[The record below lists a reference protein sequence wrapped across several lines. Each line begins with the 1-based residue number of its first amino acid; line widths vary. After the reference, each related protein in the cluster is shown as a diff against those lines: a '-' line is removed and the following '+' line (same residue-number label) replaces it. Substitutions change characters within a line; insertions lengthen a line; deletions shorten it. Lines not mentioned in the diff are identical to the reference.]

1 MTLTTQ
7 LNELAV
13 QGYTKA
19 DAIAKIKHDVA
30 VELLNGMVSDDLAEA
45 VLRDEDGD
53 FADLYP
59 DEIAEYHEFLGE
71 LEKEVM

>member
-1 MTLTTQ
+1 MTLTTR

-19 DAIAKIKHDVA
+19 DAIAKLKHDVA
-30 VELLNGMVSDDLAEA
+30 VDVLKGMVSDDLAET
-45 VLRDEDGD
+45 VLRDEDGV

-59 DEIAEYHEFLGE
+59 DEIAEYHEFLGN